1 MARTIS
7 VLKWESEEEVENA
20 VHDIK
25 TEMDQRGELTKET
38 ERAMQHSLRIADPD
52 LTNHFLQRVRQQVPE
67 ALHYFEEAG
76 GGA

>member
-25 TEMDQRGELTKET
+25 AEMDQRGELTRDM
-38 ERAMQHSLRIADPD
+38 ERAMQHSLLVADSD
-52 LTNHFLQRVRQQVPE
+52 LTNHFLRRIREQVPD
-67 ALHYFEEAG
+67 ALHYFEEEG
-76 GGA
+76 GGT

>member
-25 TEMDQRGELTKET
+25 AEMDRQGSLDRET
-38 ERAMQHSLRIADPD
+38 ERAMQHSLLVADPD
-52 LTNHFLQRVRQQVPE
+52 LTEHFLKRVRKEVPD

-76 GGA
+76 GGT

>member
-7 VLKWESEEEVENA
+7 VLKGESKPEVENA

-25 TEMDQRGELTKET
+25 AEMDREGGLSKET
-38 ERAMQHSLRIADPD
+38 ERAMQHSLMVADPD
-52 LTNHFLQRVRQQVPE
+52 LTNYFLRTVMTQVPDAMHYCE
-67 ALHYFEEAG
+67 ARG